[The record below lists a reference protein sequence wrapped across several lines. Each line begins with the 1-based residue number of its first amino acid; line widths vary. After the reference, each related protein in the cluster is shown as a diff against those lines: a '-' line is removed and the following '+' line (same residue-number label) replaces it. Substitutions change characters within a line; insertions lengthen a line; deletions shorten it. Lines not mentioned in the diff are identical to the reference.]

1 VGFGLNKTQKKT
13 RSTSTAMAVLTALV
27 AHCMH
32 FCRSTAKGVLFDSR
46 ETIMTNTLSEND
58 EEQATMF
65 VFDQPLPPSS
75 LDEKFVEVK

>member
-1 VGFGLNKTQKKT
+1 
-13 RSTSTAMAVLTALV
+13 
-27 AHCMH
+27 
-32 FCRSTAKGVLFDSR
+32 
-46 ETIMTNTLSEND
+46 MTNTLSEND